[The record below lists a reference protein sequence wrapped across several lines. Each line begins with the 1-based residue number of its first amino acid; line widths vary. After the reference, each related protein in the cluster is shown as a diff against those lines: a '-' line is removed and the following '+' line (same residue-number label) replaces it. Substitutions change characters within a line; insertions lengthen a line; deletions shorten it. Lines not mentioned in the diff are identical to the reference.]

1 MLHFQNIY
9 HIGTAPYIKESQK
22 INEFIEY
29 SQRHLNVDASTMS
42 RRDVLAE
49 MEKHES
55 FRRKDWDI
63 HEIAK
68 AKNTTEK
75 DTKELED
82 SDEAIETAKE
92 VEVVDVKKDDDEDEE
107 FLKSSGFVAAP
118 QSQEAAE

>member
-1 MLHFQNIY
+1 
-9 HIGTAPYIKESQK
+9 
-22 INEFIEY
+22 
-29 SQRHLNVDASTMS
+29 MS

-92 VEVVDVKKDDDEDEE
+92 VEVVDVKKDDDEHEE
-107 FLKSSGFVAAP
+107 FLQSSGFVAAP
-118 QSQEAAE
+118 QSQEAAEWMKLWMTKLDIEMTYCMRCGTVLLKWSSALATSMLY

>member
-92 VEVVDVKKDDDEDEE
+92 VEVVDVKKDDEE